1 LGLERPVSIPHS
13 GGMCDADDFHEK
25 IDEMTAEVQRD
36 IPDISAELARDSV
49 LMTVLWLIEPAGRA

>member
-1 LGLERPVSIPHS
+1 MNGPGCIRHS
-13 GGMCDADDFHEK
+13 GGMCDSDDFHEK

-49 LMTVLWLIEPAGRA
+49 LMTVLWLC